1 MRGRVRR
8 GFLKSYILKLLG
20 EGEKSGYDLMQTIS
34 QETGFWIPSAGSMYP
49 LLQSLE
55 EAGLIGFRTEDRRKI
70 YFLTDKGKL
79 ALSEV
84 SEAREQMR
92 RSLEQTS
99 QVFEKVFGA
108 DRFEDHRHHRHL
120 GDHVPEEIRRRF
132 ALLHR
137 AFDENRQLD
146 ADTDTRQKI
155 VHLLDQVL
163 ALLDRSV

>member
-34 QETGFWIPSAGSMYP
+34 QETGFWRPSAGSMYP

-55 EAGLIGFRTEDRRKI
+55 EAGLVGFRTEDRRKT

-79 ALSEV
+79 AMSEV

-92 RSLEQTS
+92 RSIEQSS

-108 DRFEDHRHHRHL
+108 EKFGHHHHRHRL
-120 GDHVPEEIRRRF
+120 GDHVPEDIRRRL
-132 ALLHR
+132 AVLHR
-137 AFDENRQLD
+137 ALDENPTLD
-146 ADTDTRQKI
+146 ADTNTRQGI
-155 VHLLDQVL
+155 VNLLDQML
-163 ALLDRSV
+163 ALLGKGV